1 MPWIKNYIMDL
12 IKKFDIKVFIVLLVL
27 TVGVDYFNDENF
39 NYDDILYGVMSAF
52 IGTVLWVVI
61 KARMKQ

>member
-1 MPWIKNYIMDL
+1 LPWIKNYIMDL

-61 KARMKQ
+61 KARVNY